1 MFNRT
6 IKYVK
11 PSLNGYNVVPV
22 TFKYS
27 GGPYIDVFFGSHKSV
42 ALSVI
47 NVWDYD
53 EGKSRVETREDFNK
67 AVMKFWHN
75 EQEEVRRCVAELA
88 YYL

>member
-11 PSLNGYNVVPV
+11 PSLNGVVPV

-27 GGPYIDVFFGSHKSV
+27 DGPYIDVFYGSHKSV
-42 ALSVI
+42 LLSVI
-47 NVWDYD
+47 NVWDYN
-53 EGKSRVETREDFNK
+53 EGKSSIETREDFNK
-67 AVMKFWHN
+67 EVMEFWNN
-75 EQEEVRRCVAELA
+75 EQGEIRACVAELP

>member
-11 PSLNGYNVVPV
+11 PSLNSYNVVPV
-22 TFKYS
+22 TFKYE
-27 GGPYIDVFFGSHKSV
+27 GGPYIEVCFGSHKSV

-75 EQEEVRRCVAELA
+75 EQEEVRRCVAELP

>member
-11 PSLNGYNVVPV
+11 PSLNGIVPV

-27 GGPYIDVFFGSHKSV
+27 GGPYIDVSYGSHKPVS
-42 ALSVI
+42 LSVI

-53 EGKSRVETREDFNK
+53 GGKSRVETRDDFNK
-67 AVMKFWHN
+67 AVMEFWHN
-75 EQEEVRRCVAELA
+75 EQGEIRDCIAQLPKF
-88 YYL
+88 L